1 MAGTL
6 ARVPAESFMDRGS
19 AGNESVRGVVH
30 RLHFEMPDMQGLVIC
45 LDIIGLMVR
54 FSQLA
59 GRIRGDE
66 GDDEVGVHCR
76 AGGAAY
82 HRCSPY
88 PRRRHQC
95 LTEEIPC
102 VGDNKDM

>member
-45 LDIIGLMVR
+45 LDTIGLMVR
-54 FSQLA
+54 FSQLG

-66 GDDEVGVHCR
+66 GDDEVAAWWR
-76 AGGAAY
+76 SLPGG
-82 HRCSPY
+82 
-88 PRRRHQC
+88 RRRISPVQP
-95 LTEEIPC
+95 LPSTAAPML
-102 VGDNKDM
+102 N